1 MRRLGLALR
10 RRWLRRR
17 VSKPPFDGFLDAPL
31 PANKARFTDG
41 EFVCLDMETTGLDPK
56 TADLLSVGWVLIRR
70 GRVDL
75 STCET
80 HLIRPDG
87 EVGRSATVHG
97 LTDTQVNEGG
107 DLSLVFS
114 RIVEVLTGR
123 ILVVH
128 HAGLDKGML
137 DRLSR
142 DRIGSALPLPVV
154 DTLALALRRQ
164 RQRHHVSDAQS
175 LRLTDLRNSYNLP
188 YYQAHDCLVDA
199 IATAELLVAMV
210 ASHDGADQTT
220 LAQLVTGS

>member
-10 RRWLRRR
+10 RRWLRRK
-17 VSKPPFDGFLDAPL
+17 VTEPPFTDFFDAPL
-31 PANKARFTDG
+31 PGGSTPFANC
-41 EFVCLDMETTGLDPK
+41 EFVCLDIETTGLDPE
-56 TADLLSVGWVLIRR
+56 TADLLSVGWVVIRD
-70 GRVDL
+70 GRIDL

-87 EVGRSATVHG
+87 EVGSSATVHG
-97 LTDTQVNEGG
+97 LTDTQVSQGKN
-107 DLSLVFS
+107 LALVFS

-123 ILVVH
+123 VLVVH

-137 DRLSR
+137 DRMSR
-142 DRIGSALPLPVV
+142 NRIGSALPMPVV

-164 RQRHHVSDAQS
+164 ERHHHVANAQS
-175 LRLTDLRNSYNLP
+175 LRLADLRESYNLP

-210 ASHDGADQTT
+210 ASHDGAANTT

>member
-1 MRRLGLALR
+1 MRRLGLELR

-17 VSKPPFDGFLDAPL
+17 VSEPPFSAFLDAPL
-31 PANKARFTDG
+31 PDYDARFADC
-41 EFVCLDMETTGLDPK
+41 EFVCLDIETTGLDPE
-56 TADLLSVGWVLIRR
+56 TADLLSVGWVIIRN

-87 EVGRSATVHG
+87 DVGRSAAVHG
-97 LTDTQVNEGG
+97 LTDTQVSRGE
-107 DLSLVFS
+107 DLELVFS
-114 RIVEVLTGR
+114 RIVKALTGR
-123 ILVVH
+123 VLLVH

-142 DRIGSALPLPVV
+142 SRLGSALPLPVV

-164 RQRHHVSDAQS
+164 QRRQHVSNPQS
-175 LRLTDLRNSYNLP
+175 LRLVDLRDSYNLP
-188 YYQAHDCLVDA
+188 YYPAHDCLVDA

-210 ASHDGADQTT
+210 ASHDGAAKTT
-220 LAQLVTGS
+220 LGQLVTRS

>member
-10 RRWLRRR
+10 RRWLRRK
-17 VSKPPFDGFLDAPL
+17 VSESPFDVFLDAPL
-31 PANKARFTDG
+31 PANGDRFDEC
-41 EFVCLDMETTGLDPK
+41 EFVCLDIETTGLDAR
-56 TADLLSVGWVLIRR
+56 TADMLSVGWVIVRN
-70 GRVDL
+70 GRIDL

-80 HLIRPDG
+80 HLVRPDG
-87 EVGRSATVHG
+87 EVGSSAAVHG
-97 LTDTQVNEGG
+97 LTDTQVSQGK
-107 DLSLVFS
+107 DLGLVFS

-123 ILVVH
+123 VLVVH

-137 DRLSR
+137 DRLAR
-142 DRIGSALPLPVV
+142 HRFGSALPMPVV

-164 RQRHHVSDAQS
+164 QRHHHVADAPS
-175 LRLTDLRNSYNLP
+175 LRLADLRDSYNLP

-210 ASHDGADQTT
+210 ASHDGAAKTT

>member
-17 VSKPPFDGFLDAPL
+17 ISESPFVEFLDAPL
-31 PANKARFTDG
+31 PGNASRFDEC
-41 EFVCLDMETTGLDPK
+41 EFVCLDIETTGLDPK
-56 TADLLSVGWVLIRR
+56 TADMLSVGWVIIRN
-70 GRVDL
+70 GRIDL

-87 EVGRSATVHG
+87 EVGSSAVVHG
-97 LTDTQVNEGG
+97 LTDTEVSQGK
-107 DLSLVFS
+107 DLALVFS
-114 RIVEVLTGR
+114 RIVDVLTGR
-123 ILVVH
+123 TLVVH

-142 DRIGSALPLPVV
+142 QRIGSALPMPVV

-164 RQRHHVSDAQS
+164 ERHHHTADAKS
-175 LRLTDLRNSYNLP
+175 LRLVDLRESYNLP
-188 YYQAHDCLVDA
+188 YYHAHDCLVDA

-210 ASHDGADQTT
+210 ASHDGASKTT